1 MGDPSCR
8 GIFWLNESHYDESRF
23 IDEYTNNRSDDLRHY
38 EEQERYP
45 KSTKI
50 LAILFAGN
58 FTFYSLQ
65 MHSWQMHS
73 GENNPFVL
81 SSDGKRLRLSWAGL

>member
-1 MGDPSCR
+1 MN
-8 GIFWLNESHYDESRF
+8 LTMTSHDLL
-23 IDEYTNNRSDDLRHY
+23 TNTPTNRSDDLRHY

-58 FTFYSLQ
+58 FTFYPLQ
-65 MHSWQMHS
+65 MHRADAQWR
-73 GENNPFVL
+73 E
-81 SSDGKRLRLSWAGL
+81 